1 MHLKNHEALQCL
13 SPINGVSYCIWLSLA
28 LIAYLL
34 HLFFQVL
41 LVPKRTVMKSFTR
54 SFLFYYLQAG
64 LSLMKP
70 MMPGIASENQDQ
82 PSPISVLE
90 PPFEED
96 DNITRESSSFVKPA
110 DQGNIPFS
118 SASHTGFFYDC

>member
-1 MHLKNHEALQCL
+1 
-13 SPINGVSYCIWLSLA
+13 
-28 LIAYLL
+28 
-34 HLFFQVL
+34 
-41 LVPKRTVMKSFTR
+41 MKSFTG

-70 MMPGIASENQDQ
+70 LMPGNASENQDQ

-96 DNITRESSSFVKPA
+96 DNITRESSGLVRPD
-110 DQGNIPFS
+110 DQGNILS
-118 SASHTGFFYDC
+118 SSSSYTGFFLIISL